1 MARLTRRRRLLW
13 ITAGL
18 GILFAGAG
26 GVAIWLV
33 LRPEP
38 VYRPGEAVE
47 GLTSE
52 LERSVPPD
60 HPRVTFTDVTAASGI
75 HFTHFHGTR
84 SSQLPEDMGSGAAWG
99 DYDNDGWLDLV
110 VVNEAGP
117 LTLSDAERARSPA
130 RTTLYHNNG
139 DGTFTDVTD
148 QSGIRQ
154 QGNGMAAAW
163 GDYDNDGRLDLVLT
177 SYGENI
183 LYHNDGNGHFTD
195 RTRAAGLAGKRGF
208 WAGASWGDYDRD
220 GYLDLYIVGY
230 VQYVHREAGEMSR
243 HNDVLE
249 PASLNP
255 SSFRPE
261 PNLLYHNNRNGTF
274 TEVAARA
281 GVQDSTGRGLSAAWV
296 DFDEDGWPDLY
307 VANDL
312 SDNALFQNRGDGT
325 FAAVSHTAHVADYRG
340 SMGIAIGDWDRDGD
354 QDMVLTHWLAQENAL
369 YDNLHAQLASRAP
382 SNQPLPLTFIDE
394 ADRYGLGQVALDF
407 IGWGTSFFDYDG
419 DGKLDLFVVNG
430 STIQQAGDPT
440 RLDPMT
446 SQLFWDRG
454 AQGDSAG
461 FFDVSSVSGPYF
473 KQRYVGRGAAFGD
486 YDNDGDV
493 DVFIVNNGGAAVLLR
508 NDGGNRNHWLQVEL
522 HGTKSNRQGIGAELR
537 LTAGG
542 ARQVRQVGAQASY
555 LSQNSL
561 IETFGL
567 GSLTTVDTLEVRWPS
582 GARDVRTGIP
592 ANQRLVVT
600 EGAGASATT
609 AASEQDRTRDFW
621 ALYRSATSQRTA
633 GDIRS
638 AAETY
643 ARALALNPDHEDV
656 LYYLGTMRL
665 ALGDFAGAAQAWRH
679 LIAVNPSS
687 ARGQSQLGNLFLCL
701 DPGAP
706 FQLDSAE
713 AHLHRAWDLNK
724 EETGPPL
731 HLGEAALLR
740 GELAAAQRDFA
751 AVLGSHATSPAAH
764 FYSGYIA
771 WKRGDA
777 ATAARQFQE
786 AVAGVKARPPGASTE
801 GDTKSGAALR
811 PERERCGELAELTA
825 DLPPDAG
832 EREMR
837 ARYERLDSLRAGRR
851 L

>member
-1 MARLTRRRRLLW
+1 MTRLTRRRRLIW

-18 GILFAGAG
+18 GILFAAAG
-26 GVAIWLV
+26 GVAIRLA
-33 LRPEP
+33 LRHGP

-47 GLTSE
+47 GLTAE
-52 LERSVPPD
+52 LERTLPPD
-60 HPRVTFTDVTAASGI
+60 YPRVTFTDVTAAAGI

-84 SSQLPEDMGSGAAWG
+84 TSQLPEDMGSGAAWG

-117 LTLSDAERARSPA
+117 ISEPAAARERSPA
-130 RTTLYHNNG
+130 RTTLYHNDG

-148 QSGIRQ
+148 QAGIRQ
-154 QGNGMAAAW
+154 RDCGMAAAW

-177 SYGENI
+177 AYGENI

-195 RTRAAGLAGKRGF
+195 RTREAGLGGPRGF
-208 WAGASWGDYDRD
+208 WAGAAWGDYDRD

-230 VQYVHREAGEMSR
+230 VRYVHRETSELSR

-261 PNLLYHNNRNGTF
+261 PNLLYHNNRDGTF
-274 TEVAARA
+274 REVAARA
-281 GVQDSTGRGLSAAWV
+281 GVQDTTGRGLTASWV

-340 SMGIAIGDWDRDGD
+340 SMGIAIGDWDADGD

-369 YDNLHAQLASRAP
+369 YDNLHTQLQAKAAR
-382 SNQPLPLTFIDE
+382 NQPLPLTFIDE

-407 IGWGTSFFDYDG
+407 IGWGTSFLDYDG
-419 DGKLDLFVVNG
+419 DGKLDLLVVNG

-440 RLDPMT
+440 KLDTMA
-446 SQLFWDRG
+446 SQLFWNRG
-454 AQGDSAG
+454 DTAG
-461 FFDVSSVSGPYF
+461 FFDVSSVAGPYF
-473 KQRYVGRGAAFGD
+473 RQHYVGRGAAFGD

-493 DVFIVNNGGAAVLLR
+493 DAFIVNNGGPGILLR

-522 HGTKSNRQGIGAELR
+522 RGTKSNRQGLGATVR

-542 ARQVRQVGAQASY
+542 SRQVRQTGAQGSY
-555 LSQNSL
+555 LSQNSA

-567 GSLTTVDTLEVRWPS
+567 GGLAQADTLEVIWPS
-582 GARDVRTGIP
+582 GARQVQTGIT
-592 ANQRLVVT
+592 ANQRLRVT
-600 EGAGASATT
+600 EGEAGEAVSSR
-609 AASEQDRTRDFW
+609 ASEQERTRNFW
-621 ALYRSATSQRTA
+621 ALYRTAMAQRTA
-633 GDIRS
+633 GDKQ
-638 AAETY
+638 AALESY
-643 ARALALNPDHEDV
+643 GQALALNPDHEDV
-656 LYYLGTMRL
+656 LYYIGTLRL
-665 ALGDFAGAAQAWRH
+665 EAGDFRGAETAWRH
-679 LIAVNPSS
+679 LTTVNPSS
-687 ARGQSQLGNLFLCL
+687 ARGHSQLGRLYLCL
-701 DPGAP
+701 DPAAP

-713 AHLHRAWDLNK
+713 AQLRRAWDLNK

-740 GELAAAQRDFA
+740 GDRAGAERYFR

-764 FYSGYIA
+764 FYMGYIA
-771 WKRGDA
+771 WKRGDTRA
-777 ATAARQFQE
+777 ATAQFRD
-786 AVAGVKARPPGASTE
+786 ALAGIRARPAGASTE
-801 GDTKSGAALR
+801 GDTKTGVALR
-811 PERERCGELAELTA
+811 PERERCGEMDELTA
-825 DLPPDAG
+825 GLAPDAG
-832 EREMR
+832 EAEMR
-837 ARYERLDSLRAGRR
+837 ARYERLDRLVGEKGR
-851 L
+851 